1 MLREALGPE
10 LYEVV
15 MAVRCAEGGLFARF
29 TDADVIEA
37 VRRRC

>member
-10 LYEVV
+10 LNE
-15 MAVRCAEGGLFARF
+15 AVRRAEGGLFARF